1 MVQKG
6 KVDSP
11 KDSFLYYLT
20 RVPTRL
26 SMTLYICILLQ
37 TGVYCLSHLYSI
49 LNFIYNIADF
59 NTVPSFNI
67 FFCAQVVDQT
77 FTVIR
82 RFLPVRTCVDRP
94 RSTGT
99 GVHTPV
105 RVLYLIICR
114 HQLPVFLR

>member
-1 MVQKG
+1 MVHKG

-26 SMTLYICILLQ
+26 SMALYICILLQ

-49 LNFIYNIADF
+49 LNFICNIADS

-67 FFCAQVVDQT
+67 FTCAQVVDKT

>member
-1 MVQKG
+1 MVHRS
-6 KVDSP
+6 KVDLS
-11 KDSFLYYLT
+11 KDSFIYYLT

-26 SMTLYICILLQ
+26 SMALYICILLQ

-49 LNFIYNIADF
+49 LNFIYNIADS
-59 NTVPSFNI
+59 NTVPNFNI
-67 FFCAQVVDQT
+67 FTCAQVVDKT